1 MIEIERKFLVKSK
14 AYNEDAISKKVIKQG
29 FLNTDPER
37 TVRVRIKGSSAFLTV
52 KGKSSESGTSRF
64 EWEKEITL
72 KDAEELL
79 KLCEE
84 VILYKTRYQV
94 PFGNHV
100 YEVDEFHGV
109 HQGLIIAELELQSED
124 EEFEKPDWLGQEV
137 TGDVQYYNSELSK
150 RRQL

>member
-14 AYNEDAISKKVIKQG
+14 AYSEDAISKEVIKQG

-37 TVRVRIKGSSAFLTV
+37 TVRVRTKGNSAFLTV
-52 KGKSSESGTSRF
+52 KGKSSKSGTSRF
-64 EWEKEITL
+64 EWEKEIPL
-72 KDAEELL
+72 EDAEELL
-79 KLCEE
+79 KLSED
-84 VILYKTRYQV
+84 VILYKTRYHV
-94 PFGNHV
+94 PYGIHV

-109 HQGLIIAELELQSED
+109 HQGLIIAELELQSEE